1 MACRCADA
9 GLSDFSQSWLGQ
21 LRLVVG
27 NRLVLMPG
35 TRIVIEDEQGRI
47 LLDHRADF
55 RIWALPGG
63 AAEEGESLPQT
74 IIREVREESGVELQ
88 AVTPFGFASDPRS
101 ETTTFP
107 NGDVTQNF
115 SLMFTSRAYD
125 GEPVPLDG
133 ESIGYQWCDPRA
145 LPEMVPNHRRSVEAW
160 LRWKQSG
167 EFQLI

>member
-1 MACRCADA
+1 M
-9 GLSDFSQSWLGQ
+9 SDFSQSWLGQ
-21 LRLVVG
+21 LRQVIG
-27 NRLVLMPG
+27 SSIVLMPG
-35 TRIVIEDEQGRI
+35 TRIVIERDDGRI

-63 AAEEGESLPQT
+63 AAEVGESLPQT
-74 IIREVREESGVELQ
+74 IVREVLEECGVELQ
-88 AVTPFGFASDPRS
+88 SVTPFGFASDPVS

-115 SLMFTSRAYD
+115 SLMFTSRAFT
-125 GEPVPLDG
+125 GSPVSLDG
-133 ESIGYQWCDPRA
+133 ESIGYQWCDPNE

-160 LRWKQSG
+160 LRWKQTG

>member
-1 MACRCADA
+1 MT
-9 GLSDFSQSWLGQ
+9 DFSESWLGQ
-21 LRLVVG
+21 MRQLIG
-27 NRLVLMPG
+27 SRLVLMPG
-35 TRIVIEDEQGRI
+35 TRVVIERDDGTI
-47 LLDHRADF
+47 LLDRRADF

-63 AAEEGESLPQT
+63 AAEVGEALEET
-74 IIREVREESGVELQ
+74 IVREVAEECGLVLH
-88 AVTPFGFASDPRS
+88 AVTPFGFASDPKS

-115 SLMFTSRAYD
+115 SLMFTTRHFA
-125 GEPVPLDG
+125 GTPVPLDG

>member
-1 MACRCADA
+1 M
-9 GLSDFSQSWLGQ
+9 SDFSQSWLGQ
-21 LRLVVG
+21 MRQLVGSRVI
-27 NRLVLMPG
+27 LMPG
-35 TRIVIEDEQGRI
+35 TRIVIERADGRI

-63 AAEEGESLPQT
+63 AAEVGESMAET
-74 IIREVREESGVELQ
+74 IVREVAEECGVLVEAL
-88 AVTPFGFASDPRS
+88 VPFGFASDPAT

-115 SLMFTSRAYD
+115 SLMFTTQAFS

-133 ESIGYQWCDPRA
+133 ESIGYQWADPLD
-145 LPEMVPNHRRSVEAW
+145 LPEMVANHRLSVEAW

-167 EFQLI
+167 TFQLI